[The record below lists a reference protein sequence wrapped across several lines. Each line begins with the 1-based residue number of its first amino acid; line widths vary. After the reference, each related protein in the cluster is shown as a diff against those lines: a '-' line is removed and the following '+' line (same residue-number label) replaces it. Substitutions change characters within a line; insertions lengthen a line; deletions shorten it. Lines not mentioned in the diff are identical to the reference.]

1 MIDILQNILYS
12 DRIKKIGVNNMLIL
26 SRKKGESIIIDG
38 NIEIKVLE
46 IQDGKVQIGI
56 DAPKNVDIFRK
67 ELYKSIQEENIQ
79 AANIK
84 LDMDQVSQ
92 IWKKKK

>member
-1 MIDILQNILYS
+1 
-12 DRIKKIGVNNMLIL
+12 MLIL

-67 ELYKSIQEENIQ
+67 ELYKSIQEENIE
-79 AANIK
+79 AAKSNVDIK
-84 LDMDQVSQ
+84 EMGKLFS
-92 IWKKKK
+92 KNGKNNK

>member
-1 MIDILQNILYS
+1 
-12 DRIKKIGVNNMLIL
+12 MLIL

-67 ELYKSIQEENIQ
+67 ELYKSIQEENIE